1 MGTLP
6 FIFGNR
12 NEQSI
17 VYFDDAVIYPITMS
31 VLKRQFTFKHIHII
45 SEISQKKK

>member
-1 MGTLP
+1 MGTSS

-17 VYFDDAVIYPITMS
+17 VCFDDAVIYPITMS
-31 VLKRQFTFKHIHII
+31 VLKKQFTFKHIHII
-45 SEISQKKK
+45 SEIHQKTK